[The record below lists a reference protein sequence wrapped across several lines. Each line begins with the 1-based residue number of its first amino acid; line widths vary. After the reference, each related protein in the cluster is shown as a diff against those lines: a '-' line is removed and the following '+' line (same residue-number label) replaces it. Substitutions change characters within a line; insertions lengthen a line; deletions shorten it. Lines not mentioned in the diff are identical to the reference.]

1 MAESKPTKHS
11 GLRKFISSILS
22 DVEKF
27 TEFFGTIILQIPAK
41 DIAWKLVRLEL
52 TLVLNPFILL

>member
-41 DIAWKLVRLEL
+41 DIA
-52 TLVLNPFILL
+52 